1 MPSAQ
6 SITVTRIQPFIG
18 AEIRGV
24 DLTRPLDAETTDALR
39 QALLDHQVIVLR
51 DQDVSREQHRDF
63 AAIFSRKTADVFT
76 YQVNQAHPVPGFP
89 EILSVFADGI
99 KKTAADVWH
108 TDESFRPVPPGVS
121 VLRSR
126 ILPSIGGDTV
136 FSSAVQAYAG
146 LPDEIKDKIRSLKA
160 LHGPVYAYM
169 RRGSATSFADPEKVK
184 KQHEDNPPYAHPVVR
199 IHPETGRP
207 VLYVNE
213 GYTGPILGLEE
224 KEAEELG
231 RYLFDQF
238 KKPDYQMRVKWSPNT
253 IVVWD
258 NRSVQHY
265 AVADYNE
272 PRRLERI
279 TVAGEAIPV
288 GFDDVEARS
297 EAALVA

>member
-1 MPSAQ
+1 MALAQ
-6 SITVTRIQPFIG
+6 SMTVTRVQPFIG
-18 AEIRGV
+18 AEIGGV
-24 DLTRPLDAETTDALR
+24 DLTRPLESGTVDALR

-51 DQDVSREQHRDF
+51 DQDISREQHRDF
-63 AAIFSRKTADVFT
+63 AAIFSRKTEDVFT

-108 TDESFRPVPPGVS
+108 TDESFRPIPPGVS

-126 ILPSIGGDTV
+126 VLPSIGGDTV

-146 LPDEIKDKIRSLKA
+146 LPDDIKEKIRGLKA

-169 RRGSATSFADPEKVK
+169 RRGSGSSFADPDKVK

-199 IHPETGRP
+199 VHPETGRP
-207 VLYVNE
+207 VLYINE
-213 GYTGPILGLEE
+213 GYTGPILGLDED
-224 KEAEELG
+224 EANELS

-238 KKPDYQMRVKWSPNT
+238 KKPDYQMRVKWTPNT

-265 AVADYNE
+265 AVFDYDE
-272 PRRLERI
+272 PRQLERI
-279 TVAGEAIPV
+279 TVAGEAIPI
-288 GFDDVEARS
+288 GLDDVEAQAD
-297 EAALVA
+297 EALVA

>member
-1 MPSAQ
+1 MTSAR
-6 SITVTRIQPFIG
+6 SIYVTPIQPFIG
-18 AEIRGV
+18 AEISGV
-24 DLTRPLDAETTDALR
+24 DLTRPLEAEAVHILR

-63 AAIFSRKTADVFT
+63 AKIFSNRTEDIFT

-89 EILSVFADGI
+89 EILTVFADGK

-108 TDESFRPVPPGVS
+108 TDESFRAIPPGVS
-121 VLRSR
+121 VLRAKV
-126 ILPSIGGDTV
+126 LPSIGGDTL

-146 LPDEIKDKIRSLKA
+146 LPDDVKAKIRNLKA

-169 RRGSATSFADPEKVK
+169 RRGSSSSFADPEKVK
-184 KQHEDNPPYAHPVVR
+184 KQHEENPPYAHPVVR

-224 KEAEELG
+224 KEAEELS

-238 KKPDYQMRVKWSPNT
+238 KKPDYQMRHRWSPNT

-272 PRRLERI
+272 PRQLERI
-279 TVAGEAIPV
+279 TVAGEAIPI
-288 GFDDVEARS
+288 GFDE
-297 EAALVA
+297 EPAAQES